1 MLNLLLEQLTTW
13 LTAFLLRHALI
24 LVLVLVT
31 GGAWLLFYVGGRLL
45 LALGGRI
52 RLYSQN
58 RLALQLARYR
68 AAQAVTLPEPLLY
81 GYPDLPWNAVGLGL
95 AAAGVLA
102 LWPLLGFPG
111 ALVAVVL
118 VYAPRLLRLVLR
130 REGRAR
136 LRLRIRDFVDDLR
149 EAVAI
154 HGSLGKALAAL
165 VATQGDRGDAVAIV
179 LARRAAGRTS
189 QLQADQVLEQMAADL
204 RSDEMH
210 EVAAQVRLALAG
222 GMALPDALAA
232 VADTLSE
239 VIAAEVNV
247 RLQAAPN
254 TYVLPMVLFIFGP
267 LLILMLYPVALR
279 VAALI
284 TG

>member
-1 MLNLLLEQLTTW
+1 MNVQVLTLGVASLAGAGVWLLLMALGQTLVSLIGRVRLYRQARAEQL
-13 LTAFLLRHALI
+13 
-24 LVLVLVT
+24 
-31 GGAWLLFYVGGRLL
+31 
-45 LALGGRI
+45 
-52 RLYSQN
+52 
-58 RLALQLARYR
+58 LARYR
-68 AAQAVTLPEPLLY
+68 TTVLAAAALPDHVLY
-81 GYPDLPWNAVGLGL
+81 GYPDVSWSALGLSLAAVGILGL
-95 AAAGVLA
+95 LPV
-102 LWPLLGFPG
+102 LGFPG

-118 VYAPRLLRLVLR
+118 ERAPALVRGQLV

-154 HGSLGKALAAL
+154 HGSLGKALDAL
-165 VATQGDRGDAVAIV
+165 VATQGERTDAIALA
-179 LARRAAGRTS
+179 LARRARSRSA
-189 QLQADQVLEQMAADL
+189 QLSADQVLDGMATDL
-204 RSDEMH
+204 KSPDMR

-222 GMALPDALAA
+222 GMDLAEALSA

-254 TYVLPMVLFIFGP
+254 TYVLPMVLFMFGP

-279 VAALI
+279 VVALI
-284 TG
+284 TGGA